1 MSLTTQTKCL
11 KTLNKKKGSEGIQCG
26 PDVAQE
32 FDTKFDRK
40 GNRSKGLTE
49 DQAVITLRR
58 GRERRK
64 FATTSPVKLAY
75 HEDQSSC
82 QRIKESTYQSQ

>member
-1 MSLTTQTKCL
+1 MSLTTQTKRL
-11 KTLNKKKGSEGIQCG
+11 ETLNEEEGTEGIQCG

-40 GNRSKGLTE
+40 GNRSKGLAE

-64 FATTSPVKLAY
+64 FATTSPVKLAW
-75 HEDQSSC
+75 HEGQSSC
-82 QRIKESTYQSQ
+82 Q

>member
-11 KTLNKKKGSEGIQCG
+11 KTLNEEKGSEGVQRG

-32 FDTKFDRK
+32 FDTKLDRK

-49 DQAVITLRR
+49 DQTVITL
-58 GRERRK
+58 
-64 FATTSPVKLAY
+64 
-75 HEDQSSC
+75 
-82 QRIKESTYQSQ
+82 